1 MNGKIAAILILAVLM
16 INSYQIA
23 NANENTTVNEIKQ
36 DITKLNEHKDNKNYD
51 VEQAVAKLYEK
62 ISDLEAKLEVE
73 VDLATKDKDAKITD
87 LQTKLDNITKEK
99 QSVKE
104 YLNNLKQNPPENK
117 VNELP
122 KLTYDAPKQT
132 TKDYVILPPNS
143 SRANNYIQDGKNAQ
157 GYARMVF
164 SYGPEQVYKIYCKIG
179 YLTDIKFKDNEKI
192 TYVGGGDTAQWL
204 IDHATVEN
212 TSHLYVKPIANNIS
226 TNVIVN
232 TDTGHIYQI
241 LLNSGDWFNPMV
253 SWSYGNEDDIQKQIK
268 QSMDNAYIEKDNI
281 KPENINFNYKI
292 KGNKNIDFMPTAVF
306 NDKRK
311 TYIKFKELETLPV
324 LFIKDKDKKLILA
337 NYKTSNNTFIV
348 ETIFD
353 EAILKSANEE
363 VTITRKD

>member
-1 MNGKIAAILILAVLM
+1 M
-16 INSYQIA
+16 
-23 NANENTTVNEIKQ
+23 
-36 DITKLNEHKDNKNYD
+36 
-51 VEQAVAKLYEK
+51 
-62 ISDLEAKLEVE
+62 
-73 VDLATKDKDAKITD
+73 
-87 LQTKLDNITKEK
+87 
-99 QSVKE
+99 VK
-104 YLNNLKQNPPENK
+104 K
-117 VNELP
+117 
-122 KLTYDAPKQT
+122 
-132 TKDYVILPPNS
+132 
-143 SRANNYIQDGKNAQ
+143 

-281 KPENINFNYKI
+281 KPENISFNYKI
-292 KGNKNIDFMPTAVF
+292 KGNKNIDFMPTVVF

-311 TYIKFKELETLPV
+311 TYIKFKELDTLPV

>member
-1 MNGKIAAILILAVLM
+1 M
-16 INSYQIA
+16 
-23 NANENTTVNEIKQ
+23 
-36 DITKLNEHKDNKNYD
+36 
-51 VEQAVAKLYEK
+51 
-62 ISDLEAKLEVE
+62 
-73 VDLATKDKDAKITD
+73 
-87 LQTKLDNITKEK
+87 
-99 QSVKE
+99 VK
-104 YLNNLKQNPPENK
+104 K
-117 VNELP
+117 
-122 KLTYDAPKQT
+122 
-132 TKDYVILPPNS
+132 
-143 SRANNYIQDGKNAQ
+143 

-311 TYIKFKELETLPV
+311 TYIKFKELDTLPV

-353 EAILKSANEE
+353 EAILKAANEE